1 MDDDKTQQSWERFLN
16 PTILR
21 SNLIIGSLYI
31 AAFEMLKSSI
41 IERIR
46 DFYTTGF
53 NQSGLTISEKYKTE
67 VLSLN
72 SSPLYAS
79 LQWLQNME
87 IISKN
92 DVNEFEEIKKCR
104 NEIAH
109 EFINFLSTSP
119 TIDPLPL
126 FPRTIALLS
135 KIEKWWIVNV
145 EIPTDPDLVGSDV
158 GENSVIPGPI
168 MTLQLLTDIALGSEE
183 ESKQYYK
190 FMKEKGSI

>member
-1 MDDDKTQQSWERFLN
+1 
-16 PTILR
+16 
-21 SNLIIGSLYI
+21 
-31 AAFEMLKSSI
+31 MLKSSI